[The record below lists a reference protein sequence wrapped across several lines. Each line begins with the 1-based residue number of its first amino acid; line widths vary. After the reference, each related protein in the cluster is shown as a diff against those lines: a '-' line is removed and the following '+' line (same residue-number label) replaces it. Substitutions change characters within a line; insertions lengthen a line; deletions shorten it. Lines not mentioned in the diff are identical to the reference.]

1 MMEDRKVRIAIN
13 GLGRIGRQALKA
25 MLGMSDD
32 MRMKLSPRID
42 PEKIEVVAVNDLSD
56 ARVMAHLIR
65 FDSIYGRYDR
75 EILVEHNGET
85 IDWEGFTKSSD
96 HMSELVPGGETYFVI
111 TGKRI
116 RVFAEKDPHNIPWK
130 ELDIDVVIECTGV
143 FTKYTDAKAH
153 LEAGAKRVLISAS
166 AKGEEGVEGKTLVFG
181 TEVMDQYSGNLE
193 IFSNASCTTNCI
205 SPVLQVLESQFG
217 IEKAMMSTVHA
228 YTASQGL
235 VDGPNKKDIREGRA
249 GAINIIPA
257 ATGADAAVGSVLP
270 KLKNSFDGMALRVP
284 VPDGS
289 IADITA
295 ILKTDVTV
303 DIVQQAFIDAAETSF
318 YKDLLIASREPL
330 VSSDIIGNPA
340 SSIVDL
346 DFIRVAGGNMV
357 KVLAWYDNEW
367 GYTNRLVE
375 MAVHVARFSH

>member
-1 MMEDRKVRIAIN
+1 M
-13 GLGRIGRQALKA
+13 
-25 MLGMSDD
+25 
-32 MRMKLSPRID
+32 
-42 PEKIEVVAVNDLSD
+42 IE
-56 ARVMAHLIR
+56 I
-65 FDSIYGRYDR
+65 
-75 EILVEHNGET
+75 T
-85 IDWEGFTKSSD
+85 
-96 HMSELVPGGETYFVI
+96 PGGETNFVI
-111 TGKRI
+111 TGQ
-116 RVFAEKDPHNIPWK
+116 RVRYFMEKDPTNIPWK
-130 ELDIDVVIECTGV
+130 DLDVDVVIECTGV

-153 LEAGAKRVLISAS
+153 INAGAKKVVISAP

-181 TEVMDQYSGNLE
+181 TKAVDQYSGQDV

-205 SPVLQVLESQFG
+205 SPVLQVLESEFG

-257 ATGADAAVGSVLP
+257 ATGAASAIGAVIP
-270 KLKNSFDGMALRVP
+270 QLKPVFDGMALRVP

-295 ILKTDVTV
+295 VLKTDVTV
-303 DIVQQAFIDAAETSF
+303 EEVQQAFIDAAETPF
-318 YKDLLIASREPL
+318 YKDILVTSNEPL

-346 DFIRVAGGNMV
+346 DFIRVSGGNMI

-375 MAVHVARFSH
+375 MAVHVARFNR